1 MLNYPSGKAKKVA
14 VSLLGLR
21 CRQGLGDGNRVESL
35 DSLFPREAYV
45 AWRMGRFAGTEFP
58 ELLGKMK
65 RGRMSA
71 GWRSRSKVPE
81 GGGRDERVSDCVK
94 LQGCLCELEQPQG
107 GRADAC
113 GVER

>member
-1 MLNYPSGKAKKVA
+1 MLNYPSGKAKKMA

-21 CRQGLGDGNRVESL
+21 CCQGLGDRAESL

-45 AWRMGRFAGTEFP
+45 AWRMGGFAATEFP

-71 GWRSRSKVPE
+71 GWRSR
-81 GGGRDERVSDCVK
+81 R
-94 LQGCLCELEQPQG
+94 
-107 GRADAC
+107 
-113 GVER
+113 

>member
-21 CRQGLGDGNRVESL
+21 CRQGDGNRAESL
-35 DSLFPREAYV
+35 NSPFPRETYV
-45 AWRMGRFAGTEFP
+45 AWRMGGFAGKEFP

-71 GWRSRSKVPE
+71 GWRSRRKVLE
-81 GGGRDERVSDCVK
+81 GGGRDERVSDGVK
-94 LQGCLCELEQPQG
+94 LQGCLRELEQPQG

-113 GVER
+113 